1 MGWRKPRLL
10 QLRVTNPPP
19 TERGDRMLSHFFI
32 DRPIFASVI
41 SVLIVIAGG
50 VALFRLPVAEYP
62 EITPPMVQVS
72 ASYPGADPKVVADTV
87 AAPIE
92 QEVNG
97 VENMLYMSSTSAPDG
112 SYNLNITFELGTD
125 ADTAAV
131 LVQNRVARAMS
142 KLPETVQRQGVNT
155 KKRST
160 TFVAVLSLC
169 SPKGTYDDLFL
180 TNYATINIKDQIARI
195 KGVGDIFCFPFK
207 DYSMRVWL
215 DPNRLEYNSLTT
227 NDVVDA
233 LKQQNVQVAAGQIG
247 QQPALPGH
255 HFQAS
260 VNTLGRLDDVEQFEN
275 IVVKAAEEGRLTL
288 LKDVARVE
296 LGGKTYDN
304 LSFFTGMPSAS
315 IVVFQSPGA
324 NMLEV
329 ADLVIKTMDELK
341 KDFPDGLEYKV
352 VFDASEFV
360 KESIHEVI
368 KTLVI
373 AFVLVFLVV
382 FIFLQDW
389 RATLIPAV
397 TIPVSLIGTLAVMAL
412 TGFSINMITL
422 FGLVLAIGIVV
433 DDSIVVVENVER
445 NMRELGLPPREAAI
459 KAMDEITGA
468 VIGITLVLMAVF
480 VPAAFLKGIT
490 GQLYRQ
496 FSLTIAFTT
505 LFSAVNALTLS
516 PALCALLLR
525 GHQRKSNLFFG
536 WFNAGFG
543 WITRSYSRAV
553 AWCLRRL
560 ALMVMIFILLLAT
573 AYLGLVRVPTGFL
586 PLEDDGL
593 LIVNAQLPDGASLGR
608 TKSIVDRVTQILIS
622 TKGVSRF
629 NIIAGWSQIDG
640 SAPNVAGGFVNLD
653 HWDARLPEGRTKD
666 VIIAELAKEFGKIQ
680 EAVVF
685 PYSRPPIRGLG
696 LTAGV
701 EMQVEDRSGL
711 GLIALEQASNELA
724 AAGRAQPGLRAAF
737 ATFRSQVPTFFAD
750 VDRLKALTLMVP
762 LQAVFDTLQTYLGST
777 YVNDFNKFGR
787 TWQLNVQADTR
798 FRMQSVDIERL
809 QVRNREGKMVPLGT
823 LVKMKD
829 SLGPQRVDR
838 YNMYPAARVIA
849 EPRSGVSS
857 GTALQIMEE
866 TAAAKLPFG
875 TGFEWTGVAYQEK
888 NTGGQMGLV
897 VGLAALVVILIL
909 AAQYES
915 WIDPLAVVLIVPLAV
930 LGAVVALLVRQFDN
944 NLYTQVGLVLLVGLA
959 AKNAILIVEFAR
971 KRLATAKSPVEAAV
985 EGSRIRF
992 RPILMTSLAFIVG
1005 VSPLVIATGAGAAGR
1020 QALGTV
1026 VVGGMLGVTILGIF
1040 FTPILYVLMQKLR
1053 TLIGVRS
1060 NKRLRGESNPTA
1072 GK

>member
-1 MGWRKPRLL
+1 
-10 QLRVTNPPP
+10 
-19 TERGDRMLSHFFI
+19 MLSRFFI

-50 VALFRLPVAEYP
+50 VSLFTLPIAEYP

-72 ASYPGADPKVVADTV
+72 TTYPGADPKVVADTV

-112 SYNLNITFELGTD
+112 SYNLNVTFELGTD
-125 ADTAAV
+125 ADTAAI
-131 LVQNRVARAMS
+131 LVQNRVTRAMP
-142 KLPETVQRQGVNT
+142 KLPEAVQRQGVNT

-169 SPKGTYDDLFL
+169 SPDGRYDDLFL
-180 TNYATINIKDQIARI
+180 TNYATINIKDQLARVN
-195 KGVGDIFCFPFK
+195 GVGDIICFPFK

-227 NDVVDA
+227 NDIVDA

-260 VNTLGRLDDVEQFEN
+260 INTLGRLVDVEQFEN
-275 IVVKAAEEGRLTL
+275 IIVKAAGEGRQTL

-304 LSFFTGMPSAS
+304 LSFFTGIPSGS
-315 IVVFQSPGA
+315 IIVFQSPGA

-329 ADLVIKTMDELK
+329 AGLVIKAMDELK
-341 KDFPDGLEYKV
+341 KDFPAGLEYRV

-360 KESIHEVI
+360 RESIREVI
-368 KTLVI
+368 KTLLV
-373 AFVLVFLVV
+373 AFMLVFLVV
-382 FIFLQDW
+382 FVFLQDW

-397 TIPVSLIGTLAVMAL
+397 TIPVSLIGTFAVMAL

-445 NMRELGLPPREAAI
+445 NMRELGLAPREAAI
-459 KAMDEITGA
+459 KAMGEITGA

-505 LFSAVNALTLS
+505 LFSAINALTLS

-525 GHQRKSNLFFG
+525 PHQGKRNVFFR
-536 WFNAGFG
+536 WFTSGFG
-543 WITRSYSRAV
+543 WLTGSYSRAV
-553 AWCLRRL
+553 GWCLRRL
-560 ALMVMIFILLLAT
+560 ALMMTIFVLLILAAYVGLLR
-573 AYLGLVRVPTGFL
+573 LPTGFL
-586 PLEDDGL
+586 PVEDDGL

-608 TKSIVDRVTQILIS
+608 TKQVVDRVSNMLKS

-629 NIIAGWSQIDG
+629 NILAGWSQIDG

-653 HWDARLPEGRTKD
+653 DWSSRLPEGLTKD
-666 VIIAELAKEFGKIQ
+666 AIIAELSRKFRGIQ
-680 EAVVF
+680 EAIVF

-696 LTAGV
+696 QSGGV
-701 EMQVEDRSGL
+701 EMQIEDRGAVGL
-711 GLIALEQASNELA
+711 AALEQAANELT
-724 AAGRAQPGLRAAF
+724 AAGRAQPELRSAF
-737 ATFRSQVPTFFAD
+737 ATFRSQVPTLFAD
-750 VDRLKALTLMVP
+750 VDRFKALTLMVP

-787 TWQLNVQADTR
+787 TWQLTVQADTQ
-798 FRMQSVDIERL
+798 FRMRPLDIDRL
-809 QVRNREGKMVPLGT
+809 QVRNLEGKMVPLGT
-823 LVKMKD
+823 IVKVQD

-849 EPRSGVSS
+849 EPVPGVSS
-857 GTALQIMEE
+857 GTTLRIMERL
-866 TAAAKLPFG
+866 AAAKLPYG
-875 TGFEWTGVAYQEK
+875 MGFEWTGVAYQEK
-888 NTGGQMGLV
+888 KTGGQMGLV
-897 VGLAALVVILIL
+897 VGLAALVVVLIL

-930 LGAVVALLVRQFDN
+930 LGAVVALLVRQLDN

-971 KRLATAKSPVEAAV
+971 KRLTSATDALEAAV

-1005 VSPLVIATGAGAAGR
+1005 VSPLVVATGAGAAGR
-1020 QALGTV
+1020 QALGTA
-1026 VVGGMLGVTILGIF
+1026 VVGGMIGVTILGIF
-1040 FTPILYVLMQKLR
+1040 FTPVLYVLLQKLR
-1053 TLIGVRS
+1053 RRAGGRP
-1060 NKRLRGESNPTA
+1060 RLPVDQRIA
-1072 GK
+1072 D

>member
-1 MGWRKPRLL
+1 
-10 QLRVTNPPP
+10 
-19 TERGDRMLSHFFI
+19 MLSRFFI

-50 VALFRLPVAEYP
+50 VALFTLPIAEYP

-72 ASYPGADPKVVADTV
+72 TNYPGADPKVVADTV

-112 SYNLNITFELGTD
+112 SYTLNVTFELGTD
-125 ADTAAV
+125 ADMAAV
-131 LVQNRVARAMS
+131 LVQNRVARAMP
-142 KLPETVQRQGVNT
+142 KLPEEVQRQGVNT

-160 TFVAVLSLC
+160 TFVAVISLF
-169 SPKGTYDDLFL
+169 SPDRSHDDLFL
-180 TNYATINIKDQIARI
+180 TNYATINIKDQIARV
-195 KGVGDIFCFPFK
+195 KGVGDIICFPFK

-215 DPNRLEYNSLTT
+215 DPSRLEYNSLTT

-233 LKQQNVQVAAGQIG
+233 LKQQNVQVSAGQIG

-260 VNTLGRLDDVEQFEN
+260 VNTLGRLIDPEQFEN
-275 IVVKAAEEGRLTL
+275 IIVKAGQEGRLTL

-329 ADLVIKTMDELK
+329 ANLVIQAMDELK
-341 KDFPDGLEYKV
+341 KDFPAGLEYKV

-360 KESIHEVI
+360 RESIHEVV
-368 KTLVI
+368 KTLLV
-373 AFVLVFLVV
+373 AFMLVFLVV
-382 FIFLQDW
+382 FVFLQDW

-459 KAMDEITGA
+459 KAMGEITGA

-505 LFSAVNALTLS
+505 LFSAINALTLS

-525 GHQRKSNLFFG
+525 PHQSNRNIFFG
-536 WFNAGFG
+536 WFNSGFG
-543 WITRSYSRAV
+543 WLTNSYSLAV

-560 ALMVMIFILLLAT
+560 AFMVVIFAVLIVA

-586 PLEDDGL
+586 PAEDDGL

-608 TKSIVDRVTQILIS
+608 TKAVVDRVCEILKS
-622 TKGVSRF
+622 TKGVARF
-629 NIIAGWSQIDG
+629 NIMAGWSQIDG
-640 SAPNVAGGFVNLD
+640 SAPNVAGGFVNLAP
-653 HWDARLPEGRTKD
+653 WDSRLPEGRTKD
-666 VIIAELAKEFGKIQ
+666 AIIAELSRKFRTIQ
-680 EAVVF
+680 EAIVF

-696 LTAGV
+696 QSSGV
-701 EMQVEDRSGL
+701 EMQVEDRGSAGL
-711 GLIALEQASNELA
+711 VALEQAVNELA
-724 AAGRAQPGLRAAF
+724 TAGRAQPELRAAF

-750 VDRLKALTLMVP
+750 VDRFKALTLMVP

-787 TWQLNVQADTR
+787 TWQLTVQADSR
-798 FRMQSVDIERL
+798 FRMRPVDIEQL

-823 LVKMKD
+823 IVKVKD

-838 YNMYPAARVIA
+838 YNMYPAARLLA
-849 EPRSGVSS
+849 EPLPGVSS
-857 GTALQIMEE
+857 GTALRIMEQL
-866 TAAAKLPFG
+866 ASAKLPYG
-875 TGFEWTGVAYQEK
+875 MGFEWSGVAYQEK
-888 NTGGQMGLV
+888 KTGGQMGIV
-897 VGLAALVVILIL
+897 VGLAALVVVLIL

-915 WIDPLAVVLIVPLAV
+915 WLDPLAVVLMVPLAV
-930 LGAVVALLVRQFDN
+930 LGAVAALLVRQFDN

-971 KRLATAKSPVEAAV
+971 KRLGSANDALEAAV

-1040 FTPILYVLMQKLR
+1040 FTPVLYVLMQ
-1053 TLIGVRS
+1053 
-1060 NKRLRGESNPTA
+1060 RLRLLIRKRSVQDTSATKESSIS
-1072 GK
+1072 